1 MKKPILSLCLLGA
14 LSIYPAHAQ
23 DVGELILKG
32 YVPNTTINPYA
43 GGTIGLVGPY
53 QMSLALVDHLR
64 RGRLPGCR
72 HYGREF
78 TAPGKLRRSTGS
90 RAAGCRR
97 CPRLA

>member
-43 GGTIGLVGPY
+43 GGTIYQQNGINNPYEGYGAGVNNDFNNPNMTETPQTYDETGAYRGP
-53 QMSLALVDHLR
+53 
-64 RGRLPGCR
+64 
-72 HYGREF
+72 
-78 TAPGKLRRSTGS
+78 
-90 RAAGCRR
+90 
-97 CPRLA
+97 